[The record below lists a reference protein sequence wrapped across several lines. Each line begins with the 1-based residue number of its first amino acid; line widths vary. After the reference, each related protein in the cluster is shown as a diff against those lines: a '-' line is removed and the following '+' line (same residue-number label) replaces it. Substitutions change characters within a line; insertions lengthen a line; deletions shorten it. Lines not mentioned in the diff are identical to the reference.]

1 MASVKTV
8 LNIFSSSHITYIEKK
23 TTRKSEKSSWTW
35 NPGLLRILKEATD
48 FRTYVI
54 WHHYGKECFIGG
66 IDGHIERRRLKQ
78 DQNGVQ
84 NDVDYR

>member
-8 LNIFSSSHITYIEKK
+8 LNIFFSSHITYEKRGEKK
-23 TTRKSEKSSWTW
+23 EKSSWTW

-48 FRTYVI
+48 FRTYIVR
-54 WHHYGKECFIGG
+54 HHYGKECFIGG